1 MTENW
6 PLETGLM
13 VRCLKLVSIIG
24 EERNTLSEIN
34 RPGVKFYIL
43 MHRAFIKGLMGT
55 SVVDA
60 PGEVRGRMWTSLAWK
75 EQ

>member
-1 MTENW
+1 
-6 PLETGLM
+6 M
-13 VRCLKLVSIIG
+13 VRCLKLVSIID
-24 EERNTLSEIN
+24 EEDRNTLSEIN

-55 SVVDA
+55 SVVYV
-60 PGEVRGRMWTSLAWK
+60 PQEVRGRVWTSLAWK